1 MNKGPL
7 AASLG
12 ALSLIVLTPAHADW
26 SDYGWEPGTTRAAVD
41 AGVGGGGDKLV
52 VVTYSDGGTKTIYAG
67 DGFYADMGVQHNF
80 ADSAWSLKATAGF
93 DDAAAAGSNAT
104 VSFNRYPLDLLA
116 IYSAGRSHIGF
127 GLTEHLSPRLDNDG
141 LQPNVDYDNA
151 TGVVLQYQYW
161 LFGARLTGINY
172 KVSGCNSG
180 CSSVSGNSLSVF
192 FNYTF

>member
-1 MNKGPL
+1 MHKGIL
-7 AASLG
+7 AASVG
-12 ALSLIVLTPAHADW
+12 ALSLLALSPAYADW
-26 SDYGWEPGTTRAAVD
+26 SDYGWEPGTTRATVD
-41 AGVGGGGDKLV
+41 TGVGGGGDKLV
-52 VVTYSDGGTKTIYAG
+52 VVQYRNGDTKTIYAG

-80 ADSAWSLKATAGF
+80 TDSGWSLKATAGF
-93 DDAAAAGSNAT
+93 DYAAATGSNAT

-116 IYSAGRSHIGF
+116 IYSIGRSHIGF
-127 GLTEHLSPRLDNDG
+127 GLTEHLAPRLDLDG
-141 LQPNVDYDNA
+141 LGPNVDFDNA

-161 LFGARLTGINY
+161 LFGARFTGINY